1 VCRDDSAQAAELP
14 DDPGAG
20 GGEALDQR
28 GPALSL
34 GARFCTQRARGDS
47 WRPGK
52 SNDVVVVTFAASGIV
67 QDDRM
72 CRLQGNAGIHTA
84 SQVLVADDASYHSD
98 SGEIDAN
105 VDVRVRPVASLP

>member
-1 VCRDDSAQAAELP
+1 MTPLRLLNCQTTLGPEAGRRLISA
-14 DDPGAG
+14 DPRYHSAH
-20 GGEALDQR
+20 DF
-28 GPALSL
+28 
-34 GARFCTQRARGDS
+34 ARNERVGDS